1 MHEMIKE
8 KTKED
13 YAKEEIESKKF
24 IAKMREHK
32 KERQAIT
39 A

>member
-13 YAKEEIESKKF
+13 YAKEEKESKKF
-24 IAKMREHK
+24 IQKMRGYK
-32 KERQAIT
+32 AER
-39 A
+39 